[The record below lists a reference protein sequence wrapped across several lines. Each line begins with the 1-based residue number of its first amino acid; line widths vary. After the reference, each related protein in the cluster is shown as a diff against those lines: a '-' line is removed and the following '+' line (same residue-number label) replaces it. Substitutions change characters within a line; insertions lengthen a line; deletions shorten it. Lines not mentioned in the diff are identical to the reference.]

1 MAIRFMPSAASPT
14 CSRRA
19 SASGSA
25 MPLLCLRAT
34 RCTAAI
40 CLRPA
45 ARRRNG
51 SLARLWHEEQRD
63 FGGASPDRRV
73 LIMSVPAEPKGSI
86 LTPAGWIRGGVRI
99 KDRRIAGIDGDLLRP
114 DMTPE
119 SPFIVPG
126 FIDLHVHGGLG
137 GECMSGEAG
146 VRQTLKYHAAHGTVA
161 LAPTTVTAPV
171 PQIES
176 VRADIAATQAK
187 PRSGEAAVLG

>member
-1 MAIRFMPSAASPT
+1 
-14 CSRRA
+14 
-19 SASGSA
+19 
-25 MPLLCLRAT
+25 
-34 RCTAAI
+34 
-40 CLRPA
+40 
-45 ARRRNG
+45 
-51 SLARLWHEEQRD
+51 
-63 FGGASPDRRV
+63 
-73 LIMSVPAEPKGSI
+73 MSVPAEPKGSI
-86 LTPAGWIRGGVRI
+86 LTPAGWMRGRVRI

-171 PQIES
+171 PLIEA
-176 VRADIAATQAK
+176 VLADIAATQAK
-187 PRSGEAAVLG
+187 PRSGEAAVLGAGTRRAVHKSRSSGRSAAFRAARRCVAGVEVG